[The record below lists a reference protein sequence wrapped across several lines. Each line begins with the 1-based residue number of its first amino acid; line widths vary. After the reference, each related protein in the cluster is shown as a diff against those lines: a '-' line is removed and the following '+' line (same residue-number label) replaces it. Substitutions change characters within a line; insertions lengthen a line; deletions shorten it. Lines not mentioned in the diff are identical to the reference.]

1 MPSTCCGAGH
11 EAELSRAASSSAEE
25 DKRVGAFTVVAA
37 VAAVIAGAVAS
48 ISGFGI
54 GSVLTPVLST
64 QFDVR
69 LAIAMVSLPHLT
81 GTFVRFLI
89 VRTRIDREVL
99 LGFGAASAIGGLL
112 GAALRTVVQS
122 TALSV
127 VFGVLLV
134 CAGVGS
140 LTGFAQRMRFSGH
153 RTALVG
159 GALSGLLGGLVGNQ
173 GGIRAAALLGFDVDK
188 EAFVAT
194 ATAVALVVDG
204 ARIPVYLLTQ
214 GSDLA
219 AQGPLI
225 AVLAVG
231 AIVGTLAGGWTLR
244 RLPEPI
250 FRRVLGVLLVLLG
263 LYRLARAV
271 S

>member
-1 MPSTCCGAGH
+1 MDTFGAV
-11 EAELSRAASSSAEE
+11 AAAVSIVA
-25 DKRVGAFTVVAA
+25 GAIAA
-37 VAAVIAGAVAS
+37 VA
-48 ISGFGI
+48 GFGI
-54 GSVLTPVLST
+54 GSVLTPVLSLR
-64 QFDVR
+64 FDVR
-69 LAIAMVSLPHLT
+69 LAIAIVSLPHVA
-81 GTFVRFLI
+81 GTLVRFIL
-89 VRTRIDREVL
+89 VRAHIDRRVL
-99 LGFGAASAIGGLL
+99 LGFGIASAIGGLV
-112 GAALRTVVQS
+112 GAALQAVVQS
-122 TALSV
+122 SV
-127 VFGVLLV
+127 LAIVFGALLV
-134 CAGVGS
+134 FAGLGS
-140 LTGFAQRMRFSGH
+140 LTGFARRMRFGD
-153 RTALVG
+153 RNLALVG

-225 AVLAVG
+225 AVLAIG

-250 FRRVLGVLLVLLG
+250 FRRVVGALLLLLG
-263 LYRLARAV
+263 LYTLARAV

>member
-1 MPSTCCGAGH
+1 MDTFGAV
-11 EAELSRAASSSAEE
+11 AAAVSIVA
-25 DKRVGAFTVVAA
+25 GAIAA
-37 VAAVIAGAVAS
+37 VA
-48 ISGFGI
+48 GFGI
-54 GSVLTPVLST
+54 GSVLTPVLSLR
-64 QFDVR
+64 FDVR
-69 LAIAMVSLPHLT
+69 LAIAIVSLPHVA
-81 GTFVRFLI
+81 GTLVRFIL
-89 VRTRIDREVL
+89 VRAHIDRRVL
-99 LGFGAASAIGGLL
+99 LGFGIASAIGGLV
-112 GAALRTVVQS
+112 GAALQAVVQS
-122 TALSV
+122 SALAV
-127 VFGVLLV
+127 IFGLLLV
-134 CAGVGS
+134 FAGIGS
-140 LTGFAQRMRFSGH
+140 LTGFAQRMRFSG
-153 RTALVG
+153 RRSALVG

-225 AVLAVG
+225 AALAVG
-231 AIVGTLAGGWTLR
+231 AIGGTLAGGWTLR

-250 FRRVLGVLLVLLG
+250 FRRVVGALLLLLG
-263 LYRLARAV
+263 LYTLARAV

>member
-1 MPSTCCGAGH
+1 MDTFGAV
-11 EAELSRAASSSAEE
+11 AAAVSIVA
-25 DKRVGAFTVVAA
+25 GAIAA
-37 VAAVIAGAVAS
+37 VA
-48 ISGFGI
+48 GFGI
-54 GSVLTPVLST
+54 GSVLTPVLSLR
-64 QFDVR
+64 FDVR
-69 LAIAMVSLPHLT
+69 LAIAIVSLPHVA
-81 GTFVRFLI
+81 GTLVRFIL
-89 VRTRIDREVL
+89 VRAHIDRRVL
-99 LGFGAASAIGGLL
+99 LGFGIASAIGGLV
-112 GAALRTVVQS
+112 GAALQAVVQS
-122 TALSV
+122 SV
-127 VFGVLLV
+127 LAIVFGALLV
-134 CAGVGS
+134 FAGLGS
-140 LTGFAQRMRFSGH
+140 LTGFARRMRFGD
-153 RTALVG
+153 RNLALVG

-204 ARIPVYLLTQ
+204 TRIPVYLLTQ

-250 FRRVLGVLLVLLG
+250 FRRVVGALLLLLG
-263 LYRLARAV
+263 LYTLARAV